1 MDDEL
6 LRKIVDAAVEVH
18 RLLGGPGLI
27 ENIYESALCHE
38 LSLLGIATQRQLPI
52 PILYKGAP
60 IRDPLFLDIL
70 VDKRVIVEVKAHE
83 KHFPYYEAQ
92 LLTHLR
98 LTGIK
103 LGLLINFGKKA
114 LKDGVIPIIN
124 NYENQRLG

>member
-18 RLLGGPGLI
+18 QLLGGPGLL

-38 LSLLGIATQRQLPI
+38 LSLLGIPTQRQLPI
-52 PILYKGAP
+52 PIVYKGSP

-70 VDKRVIVEVKAHE
+70 VDKRVIVEVKANE

-114 LKDGVIPIIN
+114 LTDGVIPIIN
-124 NYENQRLG
+124 NRPLV